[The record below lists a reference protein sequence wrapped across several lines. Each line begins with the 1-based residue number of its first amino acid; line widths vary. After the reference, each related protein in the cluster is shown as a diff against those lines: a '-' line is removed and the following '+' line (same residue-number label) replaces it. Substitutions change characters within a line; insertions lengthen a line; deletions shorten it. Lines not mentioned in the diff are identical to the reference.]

1 MANQW
6 DCEIVSEAKKRGSL
20 RIECL
25 HIAENQNKSI
35 NFVYGDSRL
44 YS

>member
-1 MANQW
+1 M
-6 DCEIVSEAKKRGSL
+6 SKRNCKRCKIIDIL
-20 RIECL
+20 RTERL

-35 NFVYGDSRL
+35 NFVYGDSRT